1 MIEPIKPLNDAQT
14 DWTFRRGR
22 EIGLAI
28 IKLYSLFSFDSNRS
42 LMSDKSELLIKFG
55 NYAQS
60 HKKRKRKTMH
70 PTIVLHFL
78 FPNNDRCQVIYPA
91 ARYPPLLLSNL
102 AV

>member
-70 PTIVLHFL
+70 PTIVLHFYDHS
-78 FPNNDRCQVIYPA
+78 FPL
-91 ARYPPLLLSNL
+91 RYKAQKGMKKP
-102 AV
+102 